1 MSVMKYAN
9 AVVVEPELDRQ
20 HWNEIHGRRRGAGLP
35 KLAAG
40 SPDLKQHLLSH
51 TTIMSSV
58 MCEDGHDDWLIK
70 PECSHLVNN
79 NQDAW
84 ENKVLELSYPTFR
97 GAFNFLEHYQNT
109 KASKGYI
116 LDAILRTIHLG
127 DTGVWVYY
135 CDILVATD
143 LKHTA
148 LIQDIKS
155 GRMRYLSMGCV
166 TDLITCSF
174 CGARSDGAFPAC
186 SHLANSKG
194 RFLTDRDG
202 VPRRVAEL
210 CFTPGAR
217 VVLGD
222 GSRRAISDIQVGDTV
237 LSHTGTRRM
246 VSRTF
251 MREYAGQMVSLG
263 IAGLP
268 QKLTSTPNH
277 PYWVLSPRTHC
288 TCGCNSPLAPTR
300 GQGER
305 RDYTRA
311 YLPGHNPSASGD
323 ATLSAPAFTFKEAEE
338 LRVGDL
344 VALPVPT
351 EVVSPSDVDRVRAEL
366 LGWFLAEGSYYSHGG
381 KRSGVAFT
389 LNGADEVH
397 IAERIASLLEQAFA
411 PEPRRGSTNPST
423 RKAPKIYHYAR
434 TEGGTKL
441 VVHYNNDAALGWFL
455 HHAGEYAETKKL
467 SADAVLWP
475 LDIQRAVLQTYVAG
489 DGTVDGVARFSVVS
503 ISETLISQMQIIA
516 ARLGLWTRRQV
527 IFGGKATALDA
538 VPALQRDRNNFRPL
552 HTLHFQPSE
561 ETTQFFGSP
570 AGLTHVRQIAP
581 GWRQHNGY
589 MLYRVTEVATEDYT
603 GPVHNIEV
611 EGDHSYLVEGIAV
624 HNCGHKSLPGGG
636 VKFVEASWVGTP
648 AFPGAANRSEVMGT
662 WDVEANP
669 KVAALHVPQ
678 GGLTKVAS
686 EKKTELPS
694 SSNGQAHVA
703 AAEMRRLR

>member
-1 MSVMKYAN
+1 MSVKKYAN
-9 AVVVEPELDRQ
+9 AAVVESELDQQ
-20 HWNEIHGRRRGAGLP
+20 HWNEIHGRRRSTRLP
-35 KLAAG
+35 KMAAG
-40 SPDLKQHLLSH
+40 SPDLKKHLLTH
-51 TTIMSSV
+51 CTIMSSV

-202 VPRRVAEL
+202 IPRRVAEL
-210 CFTPGAR
+210 
-217 VVLGD
+217 
-222 GSRRAISDIQVGDTV
+222 
-237 LSHTGTRRM
+237 
-246 VSRTF
+246 
-251 MREYAGQMVSLG
+251 
-263 IAGLP
+263 
-268 QKLTSTPNH
+268 
-277 PYWVLSPRTHC
+277 
-288 TCGCNSPLAPTR
+288 
-300 GQGER
+300 
-305 RDYTRA
+305 
-311 YLPGHNPSASGD
+311 
-323 ATLSAPAFTFKEAEE
+323 
-338 LRVGDL
+338 
-344 VALPVPT
+344 
-351 EVVSPSDVDRVRAEL
+351 
-366 LGWFLAEGSYYSHGG
+366 
-381 KRSGVAFT
+381 
-389 LNGADEVH
+389 
-397 IAERIASLLEQAFA
+397 
-411 PEPRRGSTNPST
+411 
-423 RKAPKIYHYAR
+423 
-434 TEGGTKL
+434 
-441 VVHYNNDAALGWFL
+441 
-455 HHAGEYAETKKL
+455 
-467 SADAVLWP
+467 
-475 LDIQRAVLQTYVAG
+475 
-489 DGTVDGVARFSVVS
+489 
-503 ISETLISQMQIIA
+503 
-516 ARLGLWTRRQV
+516 
-527 IFGGKATALDA
+527 
-538 VPALQRDRNNFRPL
+538 
-552 HTLHFQPSE
+552 
-561 ETTQFFGSP
+561 
-570 AGLTHVRQIAP
+570 
-581 GWRQHNGY
+581 
-589 MLYRVTEVATEDYT
+589 
-603 GPVHNIEV
+603 
-611 EGDHSYLVEGIAV
+611 
-624 HNCGHKSLPGGG
+624 CGHKSLPGGG